1 MHRHYRLPLASGS
14 IFKRHEG
21 YAFRVDAGL
30 DPVTGKRKQVLRKA
44 LSDAERLNLIVH
56 TPAAVAKPPVAERLE
71 HETWTSRWRDLD
83 LDGGGLRIVQTLTT
97 VNWKPVFSTP
107 KTKRSRRIVY
117 LDPDTVR
124 VLRAH
129 RKKQR
134 VDMLAGGP
142 AWDREPDLVFCDE
155 LGGLLHPEEVTRW
168 FGAKIRELGLP
179 PVRLHDLRHTY
190 ATLTLKSGIHP
201 KIVSERLGHATI
213 AVTLDLYSHVAP
225 ALGRQ
230 AAGVVAGRLFPN
242 AASE

>member
-1 MHRHYRLPLASGS
+1 M
-14 IFKRHEG
+14 
-21 YAFRVDAGL
+21 
-30 DPVTGKRKQVLRKA
+30 
-44 LSDAERLNLIVH
+44 
-56 TPAAVAKPPVAERLE
+56 AKPPVAERLE
-71 HETWTSRWRDLD
+71 HETWTSDDVIEFFAGIEHERVYPLFVLLVTTGMRRGEALGLRWRDLD
-83 LDGGGLRIVQTLTT
+83 LDGGELRIVQTLTT

-142 AWDREPDLVFCDE
+142 AWDREPGLVFCDE

-190 ATLTLKSGIHP
+190 ATLALKSGVHP

-213 AVTLDLYSHVAP
+213 AVTLDLYSHVTP
-225 ALGRQ
+225 ALGRE
-230 AAGVVAGRLFPN
+230 AAGVVAGRLFPK